1 MVIIFSLQQKPSD
14 SGIGATD
21 SDEKS
26 VLAAMELSLGE
37 SSPELP
43 QRHRG
48 TCTVCQIAS
57 LQLNE
62 LKRDLNKN
70 IIFFT

>member
-48 TCTVCQIAS
+48 TVCQIAS